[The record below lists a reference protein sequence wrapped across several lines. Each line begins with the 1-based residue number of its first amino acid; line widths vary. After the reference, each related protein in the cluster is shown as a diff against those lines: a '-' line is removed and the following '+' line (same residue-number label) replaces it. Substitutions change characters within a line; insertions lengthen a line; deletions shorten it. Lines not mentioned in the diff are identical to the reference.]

1 MKNRIKKSWNTVYQS
16 KLSRDFARLVPLL
29 AIVGFL
35 VIPDNSR
42 SVVFFSLGILVLFTG
57 LSHLLRKVLFPYIDM
72 QQAWRRANDTP
83 LGASIVFASI
93 SLIIATTIIGGILL
107 LK

>member
-1 MKNRIKKSWNTVYQS
+1 MKRTWSRVRDS
-16 KLSRDFARLVPLL
+16 KMSRDFARLVPLL

-57 LSHLLRKVLFPYIDM
+57 LSHLLRKLLFPYIDM
-72 QQAWRRANDTP
+72 ERAWDRANDDP
-83 LGASIVFASI
+83 VGASIVFASI